1 MTKLR
6 ILHPQIS
13 IHFWHM
19 KRILSP
25 IILLSSVIIFLFSQ
39 CEKENNNEYDFQ
51 FHFITEEYEPL
62 NYTENGKLTGLAPD
76 LLEMICKSLNIP
88 FQVEV
93 LSWSEGY
100 NLVKEKDNAVLFST
114 ALNAERKEMFKW
126 AGPIAALEWY
136 FYADAQNPLVLR
148 SLDDARK
155 LGAIG
160 VLQDYSIE
168 QFLVQQGFTNLV
180 YCNDHQD
187 AFQKLLNGE
196 IDLYPS
202 DRITARAALQAL
214 GQSFY
219 QVVEKK
225 PIRTEMIYFAF
236 NKNVPDVVVAD
247 IQEEIDRLKDNGYLR
262 RLSQKYLNTSDY
274 PGTLQVYTE
283 DYPPLTFMNPFGE
296 ITGFGTDIVYEIMN
310 RNKVFANIKLSTWN
324 NGYELALHN
333 PNFCL
338 FTMDRTEIRESLFQ
352 WVGPIGTNATF
363 FYTRAGSGI
372 SIGSLADARSLSS
385 VGTVSSW
392 YSDQALRE
400 LGFTNLVSE
409 NEPGIMTKKL
419 MLGEIDAFV
428 CSAVT
433 FPTILKEQGYEYDQ
447 VTEAFTLMSSD
458 FYIAFSKNTSATI
471 VNQWQEALEAM
482 QQDGTYEAIHQK
494 WFP

>member
-1 MTKLR
+1 
-6 ILHPQIS
+6 
-13 IHFWHM
+13 M
-19 KRILSP
+19 KRLLSP
-25 IILLSSVIIFLFSQ
+25 ITGLCLAVILLFAK
-39 CEKENNNEYDFQ
+39 CEKENDSRYSFQ

-62 NYTENGKLTGLAPD
+62 NYTDNGKLTGLAPD
-76 LLEMICKSLNIP
+76 LLQEICKSLNIP
-88 FQVEV
+88 FDVAV
-93 LSWSEGY
+93 LPWSEGY
-100 NLVKEKDNAVLFST
+100 RLAQETDNAVLFST
-114 ALNAERKEMFKW
+114 ALNAERKDLFKW

-136 FYADAQNPLVLR
+136 FYAEAQNPLVLQ

-160 VLQDYSIE
+160 VLQDYSME

-180 YCNDHQD
+180 YCTDHQD

-202 DRITARAALQAL
+202 DRITARAALQAQN
-214 GQSFY
+214 QSFY
-219 QVVEKK
+219 RVVEKK

-236 NKNVPDVVVAD
+236 NKGIPDAVVAD
-247 IQEEIDRLKDNGYLR
+247 IQGEIDRLKDNGYLR
-262 RLSQKYLNTSDY
+262 KLSQTYLNTSDY

-283 DYPPLTFMNPFGE
+283 AYPPLTFINSFGE
-296 ITGFGTDIVYEIMN
+296 ISGFGSDVVYEIMD
-310 RNKVFANIKLSTWN
+310 RNKVFARIKLSTWS

-338 FTMDRTEIRESLFQ
+338 FTMDRTEIRENLFQ

-372 SIGSLADARSLSS
+372 TISSLADAMNLTA

-392 YSDQALRE
+392 YSDQVLRD

-419 MLGEIDAFV
+419 MEGDIDAFV
-428 CSAVT
+428 CSAIT
-433 FPTILKEQGYEYDQ
+433 FPTILKDQGYEYDQ
-447 VTEAFTLMSSD
+447 VTESFTLMSSD

-471 VNQWQEALEAM
+471 VNQWQSTLEAM
-482 QQDGTYEAIHQK
+482 QQDGTYDTIHQK